1 MKQDRCL
8 PDSPAPTQ
16 VLRTSQQEA
25 HLLVQA
31 HIPPP
36 IQQPPRKRA
45 PLYSSSRLG
54 SGTISEPVTATRGYS
69 GLTGQAWAVCPPLGP
84 IGRGGLSSHT
94 SMNQHWRKH
103 SPNGAV
109 SAAPRK
115 RGTHTDLADTV
126 TLTTIKADT
135 H

>member
-54 SGTISEPVTATRGYS
+54 SGSISEPVTATRGYS

-103 SPNGAV
+103 FPKWS
-109 SAAPRK
+109 SECCSQEK
-115 RGTHTDLADTV
+115 R
-126 TLTTIKADT
+126 DT
-135 H
+135 HRLGRHCDTDHHQS